1 MAFTENLDLFLD
13 TAEMAVPVTAGSVS
27 GNGIL
32 DMPSEAISGGMVIST
47 DYSLICRADQ
57 FGDLVH
63 GAGINVDGY
72 PYTLIGPPLLMDDG
86 AFCSLTLQRTV
97 TPEQTTS
104 DDTVLDG
111 DSVGTSSTVVMDG
124 GDADTTYIE
133 GNVLNSGGA

>member
-1 MAFTENLDLFLD
+1 MAFTEDLDLFLD
-13 TAEMAVPVTAGSVS
+13 TAEMAVPVVAGSVS

-32 DMPSEAISGGMVIST
+32 DMPSETIAGGMVVST

-57 FGDLVH
+57 FGDLMH

-72 PYTLIGPPLLMDDG
+72 PYTLIGPPMLLDDG

-97 TPEQTTS
+97 TPQQNTS

-111 DSVGTSSTVVMDG
+111 DSVGTTSTVELTG
-124 GDADTTYIE
+124 GVANTTYIE

>member
-1 MAFTENLDLFLD
+1 MAFTEDLDLFLD
-13 TAEMAVPVTAGSVS
+13 TAEMAVPVVAGSVS

-32 DMPSEAISGGMVIST
+32 DMPSETIAGGMVVST
-47 DYSLICRADQ
+47 DYNLICRADQ
-57 FGDLVH
+57 FGDLMH

-72 PYTLIGPPLLMDDG
+72 PYTLIGPPMLLDDG

-97 TPEQTTS
+97 TPQQNTS

-111 DSVGTSSTVVMDG
+111 DSVGTTSTVELTG
-124 GDADTTYIE
+124 GVANTTYIE

>member
-1 MAFTENLDLFLD
+1 MAFTEDLDLFLNTD
-13 TAEMAVPVTAGSVS
+13 EMAVPVTAGNVS

-32 DMPSEAISGGMVIST
+32 DMPSETIAGGMVVST

-57 FGDLVH
+57 FGDLMH

-72 PYTLIGPPLLMDDG
+72 PYTLIGPPMLLDDG

-97 TPEQTTS
+97 TPEQNTS

-111 DSVGTSSTVVMDG
+111 DRVSTTSTVELSG
-124 GDADTTYIE
+124 GAADTTYIE
-133 GNVLNSGGA
+133 GNVLDSGGA

>member
-1 MAFTENLDLFLD
+1 MAFTEDLDLFLD
-13 TAEMAVPVTAGSVS
+13 TAEMAVPVVAGSVS

-32 DMPSEAISGGMVIST
+32 DMPSETIAGGMVVST

-57 FGDLVH
+57 FGDLMH

-72 PYTLIGPPLLMDDG
+72 PYTLIGPPMLLDDG

-97 TPEQTTS
+97 TPEQNTS

-111 DSVGTSSTVVMDG
+111 DGVSTTSTVELSG
-124 GDADTTYIE
+124 GAADTTYIE
-133 GNVLNSGGA
+133 GNVLDSGGA

>member
-72 PYTLIGPPLLMDDG
+72 PYTLIGPPLLLDDG

-111 DSVGTSSTVVMDG
+111 DSVSTTSTVVMDG

-133 GNVLNSGGA
+133 GNVLNSGDA

>member
-1 MAFTENLDLFLD
+1 MAFTEDLDLFLD
-13 TAEMAVPVTAGSVS
+13 TAEMAVPVVAGSVS

-32 DMPSEAISGGMVIST
+32 DMPSETIAGGMVVST

-57 FGDLVH
+57 FGDLMH

-72 PYTLIGPPLLMDDG
+72 PYTLIGPPMLLDDG

-97 TPEQTTS
+97 TPEQNTS

-111 DSVGTSSTVVMDG
+111 DSVGTTSTVELTG
-124 GDADTTYIE
+124 GVADTTYIE
-133 GNVLNSGGA
+133 GNVLDSGGA

>member
-1 MAFTENLDLFLD
+1 MAFTEDLDLFLD
-13 TAEMAVPVTAGSVS
+13 SAEMAVPVVAGSVS

-32 DMPSEAISGGMVIST
+32 DMPSETIAGGMVVST

-57 FGDLVH
+57 FGDLIH

-72 PYTLIGPPLLMDDG
+72 PYTLIGPPILLDDG

-97 TPEQTTS
+97 TPEQNTS

-111 DSVGTSSTVVMDG
+111 DSVGTTSTVIMDG
-124 GDADTTYIE
+124 GAADTTYIE
-133 GNVLNSGGA
+133 GNVLDSGGA

>member
-1 MAFTENLDLFLD
+1 MAFTEDLDLFLD
-13 TAEMAVPVTAGSVS
+13 TAEMAVPVVAGSVS

-32 DMPSEAISGGMVIST
+32 DMPSETIAGGMVVST

-57 FGDLVH
+57 FGDLMH

-72 PYTLIGPPLLMDDG
+72 PYTLIGPPMLLDDG

-97 TPEQTTS
+97 TPEQNTS

-111 DSVGTSSTVVMDG
+111 DSVGTTSTVELSG
-124 GDADTTYIE
+124 GVADTTYIE
-133 GNVLNSGGA
+133 GNVLDSGGA